1 MLQIDRSSSAH
12 IDEGS
17 IREARLGYGAS
28 EGSSAADLLVTIL
41 GILRRQVVVILSV
54 VPVSLALAI
63 AYLSTAPALYT
74 ATASLLID
82 PGRVQVF
89 RQSILGDA
97 PNPAAVYSQV
107 EILKSES
114 FALSVVKT
122 LQLDHYPE
130 FVSASKGLIRT
141 VVSVPLRLLHL
152 QLPAPDPDPALL
164 ALSIFQRRLV
174 VTNVPATYVI

>member
-1 MLQIDRSSSAH
+1 MTTLIVRTLYVEIDRSSSVH

-17 IREARLGYGAS
+17 IREARSGYGPS

-82 PGRVQVF
+82 PGKGAGF
-89 RQSILGDA
+89 RGNL
-97 PNPAAVYSQV
+97 
-107 EILKSES
+107 
-114 FALSVVKT
+114 F
-122 LQLDHYPE
+122 
-130 FVSASKGLIRT
+130 
-141 VVSVPLRLLHL
+141 
-152 QLPAPDPDPALL
+152 
-164 ALSIFQRRLV
+164 
-174 VTNVPATYVI
+174 